1 MNWSTLECL
10 KADLTPFW
18 STARTGRCGKSL
30 DKCLYVTLW
39 KLCNSR
45 VTFRQL
51 SDRFGIANGA
61 AHYLFK
67 KTIKV
72 LCELKSEIK
81 WPSVEQQQTIMT
93 KFENSRENPFPFVI
107 GCLDGT
113 HFNIPTPSEDAISY
127 YDRKRKHSVQMQ
139 AICDSQF
146 RFLDVFIG
154 YPGSCHDANVWR
166 SSPVFNGITS
176 GQLQL
181 APGAIIL
188 GDSAYPISKS
198 VMAPYRDNG
207 HLTREEKKFNT
218 RLSSTRV
225 FIEQAFGILKKKFKI
240 LNHIDISSLKGI
252 SDVILACA
260 ILHNFI
266 LRKDNPLEHIDE
278 MAPQQHGNIETAS
291 ELETLQDSPLWSA
304 ETDDENGVDRRN
316 YSKTLFSS

>member
-1 MNWSTLECL
+1 MNAFYTKMEVLLSLVVDDICEVKSDSFLLNLRKKRRVKLQRRLHIVKCSLKRKIPKNKSFFETIQLFSEDVFYSHFRMNWSTFECL

-93 KFENSRENPFPFVI
+93 EFENSRENPFPFII

-127 YDRKRKHSVQMQ
+127 YDRKGKHSVQMQ
-139 AICDSQF
+139 AAATMLMSGEVAQ
-146 RFLDVFIG
+146 
-154 YPGSCHDANVWR
+154 Y
-166 SSPVFNGITS
+166 GITS

-181 APGAIIL
+181 APETTDTSPG
-188 GDSAYPISKS
+188 
-198 VMAPYRDNG
+198 
-207 HLTREEKKFNT
+207 
-218 RLSSTRV
+218 
-225 FIEQAFGILKKKFKI
+225 KKK
-240 LNHIDISSLKGI
+240 NSTH
-252 SDVILACA
+252 V
-260 ILHNFI
+260 
-266 LRKDNPLEHIDE
+266 
-278 MAPQQHGNIETAS
+278 
-291 ELETLQDSPLWSA
+291 
-304 ETDDENGVDRRN
+304 
-316 YSKTLFSS
+316 